1 MKNIVKGLII
11 VLIGVLFTA
20 CGNNDGA
27 PEGYER
33 IYNKALIG
41 YYELHHDLH
50 DGTPVFLVGTPR
62 GLEYWV
68 GRENLQWSLD
78 TYRENGVYGKPYEG
92 GDK

>member
-1 MKNIVKGLII
+1 MKNIVKGLAI

-20 CGNNDGA
+20 CSGDGA

-33 IYNKALIG
+33 IYNKKLIG

-62 GLEYWV
+62 GLEYCV

-78 TYRENGVYGKPYEG
+78 IYRESGVYGKPYN
-92 GDK
+92 K